1 MRLELTR
8 WGLRIGGKWELYVL
22 IRDGLDEGIRRVP
35 EAMAGSIYISV
46 DGQFRSK
53 SCYSTSE

>member
-1 MRLELTR
+1 MGDICEIRVDEMR
-8 WGLRIGGKWELYVL
+8 WELYVL
-22 IRDGLDEGIRRVP
+22 IRDGLDEGLRREP

-53 SCYSTSE
+53 SYYSTSE